1 MMRGLIRV
9 LLAVLAATALVVA
22 GCGDDDDGGGGGGG
36 GGAPDAESVTQARPQ
51 GDVTWCIGKDTTGAF
66 STVVENF
73 NKANPD
79 ANAKLLELPTA
90 ADEQRRLQIQRLRA
104 ESGECDV
111 LGVDVIWTAEYA
123 AQGWL
128 LDVTEALNR
137 RKDEFIPSTVE
148 TTEYEGKNW
157 AVPFNTNAGFIY
169 WRTDEAGNQ
178 PPQSWED
185 MYQTAQQDNGI
196 VYQGARYEGLTV
208 NFLELLYS
216 AGGDVVN
223 EDATE
228 ATADS
233 QQTRDVL
240 EFMQKGIDD
249 GAAPKAVT
257 TYMEEESRR
266 AFEAGNATYLRNWPY
281 VYALAKESDIAD
293 DFAVT
298 TFPEYGGNP
307 GAGVLGGYNL
317 GISAYSENP
326 EGSLAFAEFA
336 TSPDAQVIQ
345 ASKASLPTVLT
356 ATYDDPQVKEALPFA
371 DELLQ
376 AVEQAKPRP
385 VSPVYTQ
392 ISEAIYNNVFAVLQG
407 DMTPDEAATRM
418 NDEIQQALETF

>member
-1 MMRGLIRV
+1 MKCLRLMAIAAAIAS
-9 LLAVLAATALVVA
+9 LAVA

-36 GGAPDAESVTQARPQ
+36 GAPDAESVTQEKAE

-73 NKANPD
+73 NKANPG

-104 ESGECDV
+104 ESPECDV
-111 LGVDVIWTAEYA
+111 LGMDVIWTAEYA

-128 LDVTEALNR
+128 LDVTEAVNK
-137 RKDEFIPSTVE
+137 RKDEFIPATLE
-148 TTEYEGKNW
+148 TALYEDKYW
-157 AVPFNTNAGFIY
+157 AIPFNTNAGFVY
-169 WRTDEAGNQ
+169 WRTDEAGDQ

-216 AGGDVVN
+216 AGGTVVN
-223 EDATE
+223 DDATE

-233 QQTRDVL
+233 QETRNVL

-266 AFEAGNATYLRNWPY
+266 AFEAGNATYMRNWPY
-281 VYALAKESDIAD
+281 AYALGKESKIAD
-293 DFAVT
+293 DFAVS
-298 TFPEYGGNP
+298 TFPQYEGNP
-307 GAGVLGGYNL
+307 GAGVLGGYDL
-317 GISAYSENP
+317 AISAYSKNP
-326 EGSLAFAEFA
+326 EGALAFANFA

-345 ASKASLPTVLT
+345 ASKASLPAVLT
-356 ATYDDPQVKEALPFA
+356 SVYDDPQVKKALPFA
-371 DELLQ
+371 SELRD

-385 VSPVYTQ
+385 VTPVYTQ
-392 ISEAIYNNVFAVLQG
+392 VSEAIYNNVFAVLQG
-407 DMTPDEAATRM
+407 DMTPDEAATKM